1 MTLTVT
7 DRADTSTCTATVTI
21 QQSPIVMG
29 CPADKVFE
37 ANNANCTYQYSFS
50 DIITGSPILHVR
62 KHYSN
67 WRPPNNSFLPIGDTV
82 FTYQGTNSL
91 GQTATCSYTV
101 TIVDNTP
108 PVISQ
113 LPCQYCSKC
122 NPGACEAVVNY
133 TAPTV
138 NDNCLAFFAQVQG
151 LPLERPFL

>member
-1 MTLTVT
+1 
-7 DRADTSTCTATVTI
+7 
-21 QQSPIVMG
+21 MG

-50 DIITGSPILHVR
+50 DIITGSQSCTSVNITQIGG
-62 KHYSN
+62 
-67 WRPPNNSFLPIGDTV
+67 PPNNSFLPIGDTV

-108 PVISQ
+108 PVISNC
-113 LPCQYCSKC
+113 PA
-122 NPGACEAVVNY
+122 NITVNATPGACEAVVNY